1 MTNEDI
7 APTKT
12 HRSGGGLK
20 SMIRSNF
27 AITRLLVLPYT
38 ALLVLYFVV
47 IGGGSAWLWHQV
59 RAAES
64 QLLIDDMMTE
74 LEPLAQRLRLGDALN
89 AMRDNEGWLVA
100 EVDKL
105 FASMPA
111 LHNISLRGGL
121 SGYQMLRNDSGT
133 VSAHSVSPLPA
144 GARRASEY
152 RDANIRLHDEDGALF
167 LIRFDL
173 AEATSSPIRLDFAFD
188 RALLLAR
195 VDEGMQAI
203 KRSILF
209 FGMAGALSIFVAI
222 GITVVAMRTTRR
234 LESHFQGIY
243 QRASLT
249 ETAAQLVHDLRNP
262 LAALRANVKALLVSP
277 EETPQIVRELDQDI
291 ANLNGKLSAF
301 LDLTRQRDEA
311 VVPVDVA
318 ELIGD
323 AVRLVEPA
331 LAKQGLTVEI
341 DIAPDLPRPDW
352 QADSMRDALLNLI
365 LNATQSGQ
373 KQGSIRIAAQPK
385 QGALEI
391 VIEDRGRG
399 IAKEQMPHLFD
410 AFYTTREDGNGLGLA
425 IVQRIV
431 AQHQGRVH
439 VENRPEGGARIVL
452 TLPLQ
457 RTETPIG
464 GID

>member
-1 MTNEDI
+1 
-7 APTKT
+7 
-12 HRSGGGLK
+12 
-20 SMIRSNF
+20 MIRSNF

-121 SGYQMLRNDSGT
+121 SGYQVLRNDSGT

-195 VDEGMQAI
+195 VDEGMRTI

-209 FGMAGALSIFVAI
+209 FGTAGALSILAALAI
-222 GITVVAMRTTRR
+222 TGVAMRVTRR
-234 LESHFQGIY
+234 VESHFQEIY

-277 EETPQIVRELDQDI
+277 QETQQIVAELDQDVVT
-291 ANLNGKLSAF
+291 LNDKLSAF
-301 LDLTRQRDEA
+301 LNLTRQRDEA
-311 VVPVDVA
+311 VAPVDVA
-318 ELIGD
+318 GLIGD
-323 AVRLVEPA
+323 AVRLAEPA
-331 LAKQGLTVEI
+331 LAKQGLTVET
-341 DIAPDLPRPDW
+341 DIAADIPRPDW
-352 QADSMRDALLNLI
+352 QATSVRDALLNLI
-365 LNATQSGQ
+365 LNAGQSGQ
-373 KQGSIRIAAQPK
+373 QEGSIRITALAK
-385 QGALEI
+385 EGDLEI
-391 VIEDRGRG
+391 AVEDRGRG
-399 IAKEQMPHLFD
+399 ISKEQMPRLFD

-425 IVQRIV
+425 IVQRTV
-431 AQHQGRVH
+431 ADHQGRVH
-439 VENRPEGGARIVL
+439 AENRPDGGARIVL

-457 RTETPIG
+457 RKETPHWWNRLNRRSPA
-464 GID
+464 